1 MIIINGVNSE
11 VLKKILPKLLKK
23 EKIIGF
29 YNQKNNNLYHKNLKV
44 FKFNKI
50 NLLKIC
56 KIIKKEKKISFLN
69 FAAKTDQKL
78 LINKKEGEFEEILK
92 KNINNSI
99 NILRQ
104 IIPQM
109 IKNQYGRII
118 FISSSTAESGY
129 SGTLSYSASK
139 SALKGI
145 VGTLSKE
152 YGQFNI
158 TANIISLG
166 YFNSGLW
173 NELSKNKKEQLLDKT
188 LIKKTGD
195 FNSVFETIN
204 LIIKYDTI
212 NMSTIYLDG
221 GNLNRNKI

>member
-11 VLKKILPKLLKK
+11 VLKKILPKLLKR
-23 EKIIGF
+23 EKVIGF
-29 YNQKNNNLYHKNLKV
+29 YNQKNNSLWHKNLKV
-44 FKFNKI
+44 YKFNKI
-50 NLLKIC
+50 NLLKIS
-56 KIIKKEKKISFLN
+56 KLIKNEKKISFLN

-78 LINKKEGEFEEILK
+78 LINKKDGEFEEILK

-139 SALKGI
+139 ASLKGI

-152 YGQFNI
+152 YSQFNI

-173 NELSKNKKEQLLDKT
+173 NELSKNKRDQLLDKT

-195 FNSVFETIN
+195 FNSIYEIIN
-204 LIIKYDTI
+204 LMIKYDTI

>member
-11 VLKKILPKLLKK
+11 VLKKILPKLLKR
-23 EKIIGF
+23 EKVIGF
-29 YNQKNNNLYHKNLKV
+29 YNQKNNSLWHKNLKV
-44 FKFNKI
+44 YKFNKI
-50 NLLKIC
+50 NLLKIS
-56 KIIKKEKKISFLN
+56 KLIKNEKKISFLN

-78 LINKKEGEFEEILK
+78 LINKKDGEFEEILK

-139 SALKGI
+139 ASLKGI

-152 YGQFNI
+152 YSQFNI

-173 NELSKNKKEQLLDKT
+173 NELSKNKRDQLLDKT

-195 FNSVFETIN
+195 FNSIYEIIN

>member
-1 MIIINGVNSE
+1 MIIINGINSE

-23 EKIIGF
+23 EKVIGF
-29 YNQKNNNLYHKNLKV
+29 YNQKNNYMRHKNLKI
-44 FKFNKI
+44 FKYNKI
-50 NLLKIC
+50 NLLKIF
-56 KIIKKEKKISFLN
+56 KLIKKEKKISFLN
-69 FAAKTDQKL
+69 FAAKNDQKL

-129 SGTLSYSASK
+129 SGSLSYSASK
-139 SALKGI
+139 AALKGI
-145 VGTLSKE
+145 IGTLSKE
-152 YGQFNI
+152 YSQFNI
-158 TANIISLG
+158 TSNIISLG

-173 NELSKNKKEQLLDKT
+173 NELPKNKKVQLLEKT

-195 FNSVFETIN
+195 FNSIYETIN
-204 LIIKYDTI
+204 LIIKYNII